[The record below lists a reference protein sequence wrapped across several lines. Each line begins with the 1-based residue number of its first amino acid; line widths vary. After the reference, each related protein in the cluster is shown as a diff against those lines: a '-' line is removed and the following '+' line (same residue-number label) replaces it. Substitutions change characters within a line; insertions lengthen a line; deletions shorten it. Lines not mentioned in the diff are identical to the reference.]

1 VSLPYLR
8 EVERRAEEMLP
19 AEVHRYFAQGSG
31 AGVTAAEASDAWRA
45 VRLVPRVLMDVT
57 HVEIGTRLLDTE
69 VATPVGLAPTTLQR
83 AAHPDG
89 EVATAAAAAA
99 AGRLMVVS
107 SNAGSTFNDIAAT
120 GVSWWLQ
127 MYVTSDR
134 TRSADVVQRAVDAG
148 AQGIVLTADTPVVAR
163 KDVGQRSVWDVTDPA
178 WVRANFPRPGR
189 EPDPATAEK
198 ARDLGPQDVA
208 WLAGRFDLP
217 VTVKGVLHP
226 QDARRAVDAGARAVW
241 VSNHGGRQLDRAVP
255 TAVALGD
262 VVGELAREPEVQVYV
277 DGGVRSGVDALV
289 ARALGADAVFVGRP
303 ALWGLAAAGREGVSR
318 VLGEM
323 DEDLREVLA
332 LTGASGWT
340 QVPGDLLRTI
350 TGERLQPSRTAPD
363 DL

>member
-1 VSLPYLR
+1 VTLPHLREAEQQAQESLP
-8 EVERRAEEMLP
+8 P
-19 AEVHRYFAQGSG
+19 EVHRYFLQGAG
-31 AGVTAAEASDAWRA
+31 EGVTAAEAAAAWQR

-57 HVEIGTRLLDTE
+57 HVDVATQMMGTE
-69 VATPVGLAPTTLQR
+69 VDTPVGIAPTTLQR

-89 EVATAAAAAA
+89 EVATARAAAA

-107 SNAGSTFNDIAAT
+107 SNAGSTFTDIADT

-134 TRSADVVQRAVDAG
+134 TRSADVVDRAVDAG

-163 KDVGQRSVWDVTDPA
+163 KEVGVRSVWDVIDPA
-178 WVRANFPRPGR
+178 WVRANFAVGDR
-189 EPDPATAEK
+189 EPDPATGEK

-217 VTVKGVLHP
+217 VAVKGVLHP

-255 TAVALGD
+255 TAAVLGEVVA
-262 VVGELAREPEVQVYV
+262 ELAQTPDVQVYV
-277 DGGVRSGVDALV
+277 DGGIRSGVDALV

-303 ALWGLAAAGREGVSR
+303 VLWALAAAGEEGVSR
-318 VLGEM
+318 VLGEI
-323 DEDLREVLA
+323 DDDLREALA
-332 LTGASGWT
+332 LAGAPAWE

-350 TGERLQPSRTAPD
+350 TGGRPEPTRTAPD
-363 DL
+363 GL

>member
-8 EVERRAEEMLP
+8 EAERRAEEALP

-31 AGVTAAEASDAWRA
+31 AGMSAAEAGRAWHG

-57 HVEIGTRLLDTE
+57 HVEVGTRLLDTE
-69 VATPVGLAPTTLQR
+69 VSSPIGIAPTTLQR
-83 AAHPDG
+83 AAHPEG
-89 EVATAAAAAA
+89 EVAAAAAA
-99 AGRLMVVS
+99 AAADRLMVVS
-107 SNAGSTFNDIAAT
+107 SNAGSTFADIAAT

-134 TRSADVVQRAVDAG
+134 TRSAEVVQRAVDAG

-163 KDVGQRSVWDVTDPA
+163 KDVGERSVWDVADPS
-178 WVRANFPRPGR
+178 WVRTNFSAPGR

-226 QDARRAVDAGARAVW
+226 QDARRVVDAGARGVW
-241 VSNHGGRQLDRAVP
+241 VSNHGGRQLDRTVS
-255 TAVALGD
+255 TASALGD
-262 VVGELAREPEVQVYV
+262 VAAELGEDPEVQVYV
-277 DGGVRSGVDALV
+277 DGGIRSGVDALV

-303 ALWGLAAAGREGVSR
+303 VLWGLAAAGREGVVR
-318 VLGEM
+318 VLAEL
-323 DEDLREVLA
+323 DEDLREALA
-332 LTGASGWT
+332 LAGTSGWISVT
-340 QVPGDLLRTI
+340 GDLLRTT
-350 TGERLQPSRTAPD
+350 TGAPLTPRRRLPEG
-363 DL
+363 L